1 MGEYINAS
9 IRFGGKLPA
18 KKAPELLEL
27 LQEKGLDP
35 DGGHGPELMLEDLRT
50 ECFFAS
56 NEVNYGNLD
65 ELCEFAVENKLW
77 YKYECDSGPEW
88 DAQTEVYD
96 PTTGKTRD
104 FVGNQQ
110 VAITLGTVKELG
122 SYEAV
127 LAYFDTTLPPFEI
140 VGEFTAEVDAGT
152 PSPEPTAD

>member
-9 IRFGGKLPA
+9 IRFGGKLSVD
-18 KKAPELLEL
+18 KAPELVEL

-35 DGGHGPELMLEDLRT
+35 DWGHRGPVELEDLHLNN
-50 ECFFAS
+50 FFAS

-65 ELCEFAVENKLW
+65 ELREFAAEHGLW
-77 YKYECDSGPEW
+77 YIYECDAGPEW
-88 DAQTEVYD
+88 DSETVIYD
-96 PTTGKTRD
+96 PTTGKERD

-127 LAYFDTTLPPFEI
+127 LAYFDTNIPPFEI
-140 VGEFTAEVDAGT
+140 TDEVVSDK
-152 PSPEPTAD
+152 PSLEPTEG

>member
-1 MGEYINAS
+1 MGEYVNAS

-18 KKAPELLEL
+18 EKAPELLEL
-27 LQEKGLDP
+27 LHEKGLDP
-35 DGGHGPELMLEDLRT
+35 DWGHSGPVELEDLRSNA
-50 ECFFAS
+50 FFAS
-56 NEVNYGNLD
+56 NDVNYGNLD
-65 ELCEFAVENKLW
+65 ELQAFGEENGLW
-77 YKYECDSGPEW
+77 YVYECDSGPEW

-127 LAYFDTTLPPFEI
+127 LAYFATDLPPFEI
-140 VGEFTAEVDAGT
+140 VGEFAVEEDA
-152 PSPEPTAD
+152 